1 MKRLYVMYVSL
12 FLILLL
18 ASLSTE
24 AAGTNSH
31 ITKEEAALW
40 AEAFGETITTK
51 EPKPESVG
59 KDTSALT
66 NISGVWVGY
75 YEYDKPKGQ
84 PAGMFNAVIRDL
96 GEQFAI
102 SFLEPRNRQDEY
114 VQWAVNTSAIR
125 QGRYIEFTKVYGH
138 NENTQIQYNLTIRH
152 DGAIMDGTW
161 KIDDR
166 TYGRAFFYKVD
177 LQELKEIKQQAAD

>member
-1 MKRLYVMYVSL
+1 MKRHHVMYVSL
-12 FLILLL
+12 FLTVLL
-18 ASLSTE
+18 ALLSTK

-40 AEAFGETITTK
+40 AEAFGETITVK
-51 EPKPESVG
+51 DPKPEPVG
-59 KDTSALT
+59 KDASALT

-84 PAGMFNAVIRDL
+84 PEGMFNAVIRDL
-96 GEQFAI
+96 GEQFVI
-102 SFLEPRNRQDEY
+102 SFLEPRNKQGEY
-114 VQWAVNTSAIR
+114 VQWAMNTSAKR

-138 NENTQIQYNLTIRH
+138 DEKTQIQYNLTIRH